1 MSLNPAIADAPATKL
16 AGKYLT
22 FRLAQESYGVDVL
35 KVREIIR
42 LQNITPV
49 PRTHDYVKGVI
60 NLRGKIVP
68 VIDLRKKFDLEVI
81 ECADLNCI
89 VVVQVPG
96 SSGSIILLGLIV
108 DAVEEVAN
116 INAADI
122 EPPPDFGTQLNTE
135 FILGMAKTKAGV
147 KTLLNIEKVIAVQLL
162 EELEQG

>member
-1 MSLNPAIADAPATKL
+1 MSLTTAIADAPATKM

-49 PRTHDYVKGVI
+49 PRTPDYVKGVI

-81 ECADLNCI
+81 ESADLNCI

-116 INAADI
+116 INATDI
-122 EPPPDFGTQLNTE
+122 EPPPDFGTQLDTE

-147 KTLLNIEKVIAVQLL
+147 KTLLNIEKVIAVQVL
-162 EELEQG
+162 ENLEQA

>member
-1 MSLNPAIADAPATKL
+1 MNLNPAIADAPTTKL

-49 PRTHDYVKGVI
+49 PRTPDYVKGVI

-81 ECADLNCI
+81 ESADLNCI

-116 INAADI
+116 INATDI